1 MLEIRNIM
9 DIQQNINDIIIKT
22 KLYQLRINN
31 KTTIKLFLMFSLDER
46 NAFFIVLAINPF
58 WQQQQQQQQ

>member
-46 NAFFIVLAINPF
+46 NAFFIALAINPF
-58 WQQQQQQQQ
+58 